1 MLIKCK
7 YETNLSIINLV
18 FHLEYT
24 YMFMYT
30 WLSIDRYATN
40 KNKDLIIFNKKIN
53 KQAYQMK
60 IIHFICC

>member
-1 MLIKCK
+1 
-7 YETNLSIINLV
+7 
-18 FHLEYT
+18 
-24 YMFMYT
+24 MFMYT

-60 IIHFICC
+60 IVHFICC